1 MVWVK
6 GETWLRRRM
15 KKTAIVF
22 TIDGWDFMLNLHET
36 KKEIETSHA
45 HVRLDSSPPCKLT
58 ITIYIYIIIIISIII
73 FIIN

>member
-1 MVWVK
+1 
-6 GETWLRRRM
+6 M

-58 ITIYIYIIIIISIII
+58 ITIYIYIIISIII